1 MSKRVANRRG
11 PSRNKAIQN
20 TRRKYWIMKQFGLSA
35 ADWKKGKRA

>member
-20 TRRKYWIMKQFGLSA
+20 TKRKRFLMKQFGVTANELKGR
-35 ADWKKGKRA
+35 KK